1 MVNSIAIRAIDLC
14 IMGVFLHLKSCL
26 VLGHVCV
33 GDWSSHRPSL
43 SLSLVPFHR
52 SLILSAT
59 MGISGQ
65 QLRAFSYG
73 ILALAF
79 VQASLDFFS
88 PVGTEAEEGRDEEER
103 RRAKRD

>member
-1 MVNSIAIRAIDLC
+1 
-14 IMGVFLHLKSCL
+14 
-26 VLGHVCV
+26 
-33 GDWSSHRPSL
+33 
-43 SLSLVPFHR
+43 
-52 SLILSAT
+52 

>member
-1 MVNSIAIRAIDLC
+1 MYLC
-14 IMGVFLHLKSCL
+14 VCICAC
-26 VLGHVCV
+26 VCV
-33 GDWSSHRPSL
+33 CVCVPLFSSTITFP
-43 SLSLVPFHR
+43 LSLVPFHR

-88 PVGTEAEEGRDEEER
+88 PVGTEAEEG
-103 RRAKRD
+103 